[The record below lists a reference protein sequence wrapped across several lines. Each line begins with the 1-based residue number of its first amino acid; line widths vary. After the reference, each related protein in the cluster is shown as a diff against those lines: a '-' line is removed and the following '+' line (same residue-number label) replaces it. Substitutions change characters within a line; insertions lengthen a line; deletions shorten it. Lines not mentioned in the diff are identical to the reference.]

1 MMKSLLDISI
11 VIPTFYP
18 GSIINKCLETLP
30 EVDDII
36 IVDNGHND
44 IELENIIKK
53 TDLNIK
59 HFKIGDVGLPKSFN
73 FAVKKAKSK
82 NILITQP
89 DVTFET
95 NTIHNLL
102 DALNK
107 YENVG
112 LLAPLIY
119 ENNKYSQFDTL
130 DLNLSKNG
138 KLLRLK
144 SKSKGSN
151 IVPEGDCCVEA
162 VNATTMLLKKS
173 ILQQINGW
181 DENIYTYLEDLDL
194 CLKLRRKNYQ
204 IIKISS
210 SKVNHIGFGSHKKE
224 NASKSELSRNWHFI
238 WSSLYFK
245 HKYTSKLEFI
255 FFYIKN
261 FFKYFFKTILNG
273 VIFKKKKTVLNFTRL
288 KACVNFL
295 FIKKSNY
302 RIKF

>member
-1 MMKSLLDISI
+1 MKSLLDISI

-102 DALNK
+102 GALNK

-130 DLNLSKNG
+130 NLNLSKNG

-144 SKSKGSN
+144 SKFKGSN

-162 VNATTMLLKKS
+162 VNATTMLLKKN

>member
-1 MMKSLLDISI
+1 MKSLLDISI